1 MYLIILG
8 IPFWEMY
15 KGTLASHEEDQ
26 RLQKR
31 LVTLDRKLELVNKK
45 ISHVSDILS
54 THKKEGLSLSG
65 KQLNLSK
72 LEGSAS

>member
-1 MYLIILG
+1 
-8 IPFWEMY
+8 MY

-45 ISHVSDILS
+45 ITHVSDILS
-54 THKKEGLSLSG
+54 SHKKEGLSLSG
-65 KQLNLSK
+65 KQLKLTK
-72 LEGSAS
+72 LEG